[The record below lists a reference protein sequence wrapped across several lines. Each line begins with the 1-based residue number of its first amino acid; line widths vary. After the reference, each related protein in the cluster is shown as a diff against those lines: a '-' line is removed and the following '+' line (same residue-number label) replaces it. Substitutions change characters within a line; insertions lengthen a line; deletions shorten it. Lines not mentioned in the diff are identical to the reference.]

1 MIIWMKLLLVDDHAP
16 IRKGIRQLLELKTD
30 YEIVGEGANGMEA
43 ITQVDHLLPDIVL
56 MDMNMPVMNGVEAT
70 RAIKQRHPEVKVLAL
85 TAFGEMPLVAAM
97 VKAGA
102 AGYLL
107 KGGAP
112 EELIDSIEAVARG
125 QGALDREVTRGVMDD
140 AAELYKREQER
151 ADRLAELDRMKSEFV
166 SVISHELRTPL
177 TTIKGG
183 AATLQRGWD
192 SIDESVRMEFLDSI
206 MTHCDRLTEM
216 IEKILVVSGI
226 QRGGLGLHHTI
237 FSLPVVA
244 REAVD
249 LAKDKAAEREVNLEL
264 NDTLATGDRKR
275 VREAAYSLIENALD
289 FTLGRVT
296 VRVFV
301 DKGIPR
307 LQVEDEG
314 PGIPAAKLKQLLKK
328 PFVQGDSSTTRRVG
342 GLGLSLYI
350 ARQVLESSGGWLD
363 VDTGPDRGSVFTM
376 ALPKATR

>member
-1 MIIWMKLLLVDDHAP
+1 MKVLLVDDHAP
-16 IRKGIRQLLELKTD
+16 IRRGLRQLLELKTD

-43 ITQVDHLLPDIVL
+43 ITQVDHLIPDIVL

-70 RAIKQRHPEVKVLAL
+70 RAIKERHPEVKVLAL

-107 KGGAP
+107 KGGPP
-112 EELIDSIEAVARG
+112 EELIESMEAVARG
-125 QGALDREVTRGVMDD
+125 QGALDKEVTRGVMDD
-140 AAELYKREQER
+140 AAQLYQKEQER
-151 ADRLAELDRMKSEFV
+151 TARLAELDRMKSEFV
-166 SVISHELRTPL
+166 SVVSHELRTPL
-177 TTIKGG
+177 TTIKGS
-183 AATLQRGWD
+183 ASTLRRGWD
-192 SIDESVRMEFLDSI
+192 SVDEKVRLEFLDSI
-206 MTHCDRLTEM
+206 TAQCDRLTSM

-226 QRGGLGLHHTI
+226 QRGGLGLQQTI

-244 REAVD
+244 NEAAA
-249 LAKDKAAEREVNLEL
+249 LARNSTGAEREIKLEL
-264 NDTLATGDRKR
+264 EETLASGDRKR
-275 VREAAYSLIENALD
+275 VREAAHSLIENALN
-289 FTLGRVT
+289 FTTGKVT

-314 PGIPAAKLKQLLKK
+314 PGIPKTKLKALLKK
-328 PFVQGDSSTTRRVG
+328 PFIQGDSSLTRRVG

-363 VDTGPDRGSVFTM
+363 VQTGPDRGSVFTM
-376 ALPKATR
+376 ALPRATR

>member
-1 MIIWMKLLLVDDHAP
+1 MKVLLVDDHAP
-16 IRKGIRQLLELKTD
+16 IRRGLRQLLELKTD

-43 ITQVDHLLPDIVL
+43 ITQVDHLIPDIVL

-70 RAIKQRHPEVKVLAL
+70 RAIKERHPEVKVLAL

-107 KGGAP
+107 KGGPP
-112 EELIDSIEAVARG
+112 EELIESMEAVARG
-125 QGALDREVTRGVMDD
+125 QGALDKEVTRGVMDD
-140 AAELYKREQER
+140 AAQLYQKEQER
-151 ADRLAELDRMKSEFV
+151 TARLAELDRMKSEFV
-166 SVISHELRTPL
+166 SVVSHELRTPL
-177 TTIKGG
+177 TTIKGS
-183 AATLQRGWD
+183 ASTLRRGWD
-192 SIDESVRMEFLDSI
+192 SVDEKVRLEFLDSI
-206 MTHCDRLTEM
+206 TAQCDRLTSM

-226 QRGGLGLHHTI
+226 QRGGLGLQQTI

-244 REAVD
+244 NEAAA
-249 LAKDKAAEREVNLEL
+249 LARNSTDTEREIKLEL
-264 NDTLATGDRKR
+264 EETLASGDRKR
-275 VREAAYSLIENALD
+275 VREAAHSLIENALN
-289 FTLGRVT
+289 FTTGKVT

-314 PGIPAAKLKQLLKK
+314 PGIPKTKLKFLLKK
-328 PFVQGDSSTTRRVG
+328 PFIQGDSSLTRSVG

-363 VDTGPDRGSVFTM
+363 VQTGPDRGSVFTM
-376 ALPKATR
+376 ALPRATR